1 MSKGIYVGKLTS
13 VPIYGTE
20 VTSIPF
26 SLENFE
32 SFFYKENTSSDDSI
46 VSFTE
51 NEDYVRLLGGGSG
64 KKLSSVK
71 LTALYDISNIEIK
84 YYYYSSAYPLTIKL
98 NGTTQHITASTKI
111 SLSSIVS
118 LNQGD
123 VLEISLR
130 YISTARY
137 CPYVMIKCNDLSIE
151 NTIITGYED
160 KEVARKVSS
169 FYTSVNSVA
178 RKITKGYVG
187 VNGVARLFYDNS
199 AAFKYTGD
207 YTEREDP
214 ITLEGTQYKLY
225 TLTSS
230 GELSLPKDSL
240 CWLCG
245 GGGSGGR
252 LKAQY
257 SAVDGGSSSSILT
270 HICSGGGG
278 GGGFVNQG
286 SISSG
291 NYAVQIGGGG
301 TLEGMGGT
309 TSIGN
314 LEALG
319 GYSGWTWPKGT
330 ISDNGSGGSSGGSG
344 FMHSLY
350 YEGTTVLQE
359 KLTVGGVGAGSGQ
372 STIPFGLQELQAH
385 SAGGGAGAIQYRDK
399 YNTLHY
405 YAGGDGGSNGG
416 TGSEATKVTS
426 PSYAVDG
433 IGGSI
438 GGGQGYTYDINLT
451 AVPTYSNATFFG
463 GGGGGTGGG
472 TGEKSV
478 LAFGDRI
485 SFNSSYPAPG
495 AGYQGVV
502 YLLVPV

>member
-32 SFFYKENTSSDDSI
+32 SFFYKEITSNTI
-46 VSFTE
+46 TFTE
-51 NEDYVRLLGGGSG
+51 NGDYVHLQGYNGRIP
-64 KKLSSVK
+64 SVK
-71 LTALYDISNIEIK
+71 LTALYDFPSVDIK
-84 YYYYSSAYPLTIKL
+84 YHFFTMAYPLTIKL
-98 NGTTQHITASTKI
+98 NGTTQSIRASGPTP
-111 SLSSIVS
+111 SSTNTLSSITS

-123 VLEISLR
+123 VLEISLM
-130 YISTARY
+130 YVSNARY

-151 NTIITGYED
+151 NTTITGYED
-160 KEVARKVSS
+160 KEVARKVNIL
-169 FYTSVNSVA
+169 YTSVNNTA

-187 VNGVARLFYDNS
+187 VNGVAKLFYDNS

-257 SAVDGGSSSSILT
+257 AAADGGSSSST
-270 HICSGGGG
+270 FTFICSGGGG

-319 GYSGWTWPKGT
+319 GYSGWTWPKGST
-330 ISDNGSGGSSGGSG
+330 SNNGSGGSSGGSG

-350 YEGTTVLQE
+350 YEGTTVSQE

-438 GGGQGYTYDINLT
+438 GGGQGYTHDINLT

-478 LAFGDRI
+478 LAFGDQI